1 MEDPEGRTGAGR
13 RDGPGGSGTHA
24 GDEHEEK
31 KKEEPGG
38 RRDRTEAIDVVLQQR

>member
-1 MEDPEGRTGAGR
+1 MEDPGGEDRGR

-31 KKEEPGG
+31 EEPGG
-38 RRDRTEAIDVVLQQR
+38 GRDRTEAIDIVLQQR